1 MNQEKLPKQS
11 KSHVSEILSTENAA
25 GRSTRLYWSAGGPL
39 LEWLID
45 EARTNNET
53 LDAMS
58 SKLGVTYGYVHQLRT
73 GRRLTRNIRQN
84 FVAKC
89 AAYLGVQVIVVKLLA
104 GIISLSDFSLPGET
118 EEEMIDRALGA
129 IERHKK
135 TRFPLPESPLS
146 LPLDVKKSPLSLPL
160 DVKKS
165 LLTMYGEASGEDV
178 FGLQK
183 LPQIRRILRSA
194 ASVFEEMSPAKR
206 GETDRL
212 QNPHGAQSA
221 LGGMH
226 P

>member
-146 LPLDVKKSPLSLPL
+146 LPLDVKKS
-160 DVKKS
+160 

-183 LPQIRRILRSA
+183 LPQIRRVLRSA